1 MPPISL
7 GFILTLVNRTE
18 IVNENGKGARGQDGK
33 MARRQD
39 GNFYLAVYYLASLP
53 FSLLATLRKLKCAI
67 LMHLRPIYQSQ
78 IINFSQTLLFQ

>member
-33 MARRQD
+33 MARWQD
-39 GNFYLAVYYLASLP
+39 G
-53 FSLLATLRKLKCAI
+53 KMAI
-67 LMHLRPIYQSQ
+67 FI
-78 IINFSQTLLFQ
+78 